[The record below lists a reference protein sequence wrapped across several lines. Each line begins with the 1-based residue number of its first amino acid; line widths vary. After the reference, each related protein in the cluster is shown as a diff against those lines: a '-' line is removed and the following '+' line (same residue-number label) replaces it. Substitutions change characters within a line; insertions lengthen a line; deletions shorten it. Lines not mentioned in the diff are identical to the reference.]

1 MNIETII
8 ETLSKYKN
16 LYANEGFSIVGIFG
30 SCAKGTDNKFSDI
43 DIAYSLEHKKFS
55 QIYSDGFSKLLR
67 IEDIK
72 KELEKVFHKK
82 VDLVSLNSSN
92 KEFIKQIKKEL
103 IYV

>member
-1 MNIETII
+1 MNITNTV

-16 LYANEGFSIVGIFG
+16 IYAKEGFNIVGIFG
-30 SCAKGTDNKFSDI
+30 SCARGSDNKFSDI
-43 DIAYSLEHKKFS
+43 DLAYSLEYQKFS
-55 QIYSDGFSKLLR
+55 QKYQDGFSKLLR

-72 KELEKVFHKK
+72 NELEKVFQRK

-92 KEFIKQIKKEL
+92 KELIEHIKKEL

>member
-1 MNIETII
+1 MHLQTIV

-16 LYANEGFSIVGIFG
+16 LYANEGFSIVGVFG
-30 SCAKGTDNKFSDI
+30 SCARGTDDKFSDI
-43 DIAYSLEHKKFS
+43 DLAYSLEHKKFS
-55 QIYSDGFSKLLR
+55 QKYQDGFSKLLR

-72 KELEKVFHKK
+72 KELEKVFQRK

-92 KEFIKQIKKEL
+92 KELIEQIKKEL